1 MYKVSKF
8 KREFMVIY
16 IPQQLNIYSYL
27 FPYNDMSRYGTLNL
41 NKQILINHFKKMSH
55 RTEFDYTCM

>member
-41 NKQILINHFKKMSH
+41 NKQILINHFKKMSQN
-55 RTEFDYTCM
+55 

>member
-1 MYKVSKF
+1 MAYKNAFMYKVSKF

-41 NKQILINHFKKMSH
+41 NKQILINHFKKMSQN
-55 RTEFDYTCM
+55 

>member
-27 FPYNDMSRYGTLNL
+27 FPYNDMSRYGTLHL
-41 NKQILINHFKKMSH
+41 NKQILINHFKKMSQN
-55 RTEFDYTCM
+55 